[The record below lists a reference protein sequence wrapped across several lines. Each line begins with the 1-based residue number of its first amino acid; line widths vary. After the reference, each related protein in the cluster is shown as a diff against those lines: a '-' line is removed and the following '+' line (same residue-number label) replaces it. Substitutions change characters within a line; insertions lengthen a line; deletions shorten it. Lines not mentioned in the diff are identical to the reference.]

1 MTDYKEKYAKYKAK
15 YLYLKNN
22 ITNNSEKKQT
32 GGNMVNIV
40 KNLQLLLRMIM
51 SDQKRNTRY
60 EQIRQIFIQLQ
71 TIENDV
77 NQFFATVIP
86 NIDNNGLI
94 IIDSQ
99 NMAQYQ
105 NYAEFSYTGTD
116 AIIQN
121 NITRASPPE
130 ADLDIIT
137 NYMTH
142 QSNLKHNKTYANNMS
157 QNDKLVS
164 TVNLCTVL
172 KYLTDSRP
180 TFLIIHRTSS
190 TTSLHE
196 MRPGVYALSVAYG
209 GDRNLDEV
217 DDLLCVAILSTILQ
231 ENQQNMLGNV
241 SILSRDAYNWTSE
254 FGLDLEN
261 FVNTHRTLFDLD
273 KNPLGSQVSHHA
285 PEGWRQQIMRF
296 NRI

>member
-1 MTDYKEKYAKYKAK
+1 MDYKEKYAKYKAK

-22 ITNNSEKKQT
+22 ISKNSTKKQT

-40 KNLQLLLRMIM
+40 KNLQMLLRMIVN
-51 SDQKRNTRY
+51 DQQRNTRY
-60 EQIRQIFIQLQ
+60 EQIGHIFSQLQ
-71 TIENDV
+71 RIESNI
-77 NQFFATVIP
+77 NQFFSNVIP

-94 IIDSQ
+94 IVDSQ
-99 NMAQYQ
+99 NMSQYQ
-105 NYAEFSYTGTD
+105 NYAEFNYTGDD

-121 NITRASPPE
+121 NIMRASPPE

-137 NYMTH
+137 NYITH
-142 QSNLKHNKTYANNMS
+142 QSNLKHTRTYANNMS
-157 QNDKLVS
+157 QNDKLSS
-164 TVNLCTVL
+164 TINLCTVL

-190 TTSLHE
+190 ETSLHE
-196 MRPGVYALSVAYG
+196 MRPGIYALSVAYG

-217 DDLLCVAILSTILQ
+217 DDLLCVAMLNTILQ

-254 FGLDLEN
+254 FGPELEN

-273 KNPLGSQVSHHA
+273 KNPLGSKVVHHA